1 MQSVCINIHISQR
14 CFSNT
19 WESNLVLLWLS
30 LGWRNAWCFT
40 LYYGLPWW
48 RIRLVSYLG
57 WEDPL
62 EKIAAHSSIL
72 AWRIPWTEEPGGSM
86 GSQRVGQAWETNTFP
101 FFLFYFIFVLFLSNF
116 HPEHI
121 YFFPSKDHKNSILR
135 SWFSRSLHLP
145 GRTPRRA
152 QGAREGRSRPHLPL
166 HDSKRAL
173 GRPTGSAGSNA
184 APALPSPVPGLRL
197 TSPRGSQELL

>member
-1 MQSVCINIHISQR
+1 MCINIYIHISQR

-19 WESNLVLLWLS
+19 WESNLVQLWLS

-48 RIRLVSYLG
+48 RTRLVSYLG

-86 GSQRVGQAWETNTFP
+86 RSQRVGQAWETNTFP
-101 FFLFYFIFVLFLSNF
+101 FFLFSFIFVLFLPNF

-135 SWFSRSLHLP
+135 SRFSRSLHLP

-152 QGAREGRSRPHLPL
+152 KEQGEAAAAHTPLSRMARERWAGPPGPPGPPGATPRP
-166 HDSKRAL
+166 
-173 GRPTGSAGSNA
+173 
-184 APALPSPVPGLRL
+184 PSPGRCRVCV
-197 TSPRGSQELL
+197 